1 MRILL
6 TVLMLAALC
15 VSAFAQAGGKS
26 RPGNDD
32 NGKAAKTAAETQRER
47 KANEAAAKDAMSKIP
62 DSKEKYD
69 PWKIAR

>member
-1 MRILL
+1 MTLFA
-6 TVLMLAALC
+6 T
-15 VSAFAQAGGKS
+15 SAFAQGKA

-32 NGKAAKTAAETQRER
+32 NGKAAKAAAEVQRER
-47 KANEAAAKDAMSKIP
+47 KENEAAAKDALSKIP